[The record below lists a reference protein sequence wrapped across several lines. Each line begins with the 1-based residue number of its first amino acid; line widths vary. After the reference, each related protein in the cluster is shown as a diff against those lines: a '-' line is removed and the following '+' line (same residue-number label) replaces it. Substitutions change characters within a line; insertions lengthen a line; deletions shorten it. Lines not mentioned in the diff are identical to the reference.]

1 MIRMAIKTFTV
12 GEVTRFS
19 CEEYNVSDIV
29 RNFDQFDKFIM
40 NEVPVDFVIDSKFEA
55 SDIVEKINV
64 DIGKVVSCY
73 EALQKDKMNR
83 IELPFS
89 KIDSTIYIKE
99 LFADDI
105 NINFVFF
112 LCDLLKIKKA
122 TSSDIKNT
130 YATLISKQEDVF
142 IKISILFSFAVYS
155 IRVLKESFLF
165 ICELREM
172 HSQLENKQTA
182 LIAFRENL
190 IRLFPM
196 AVIEEILFK
205 TVEIDAML
213 LTGNLFVH
221 LYYKFSNSVVYL
233 FTSKQKLE
241 IKPNN
246 EKMFKFISIM
256 NKDLIYKANEF
267 KFESSL
273 QFKEN
278 YINLFTS
285 PSRTTPKTSPIKRS
299 RN

>member
-112 LCDLLKIKKA
+112 LCDLLKIKKPPRA
-122 TSSDIKNT
+122 I
-130 YATLISKQEDVF
+130 
-142 IKISILFSFAVYS
+142 
-155 IRVLKESFLF
+155 
-165 ICELREM
+165 
-172 HSQLENKQTA
+172 
-182 LIAFRENL
+182 
-190 IRLFPM
+190 
-196 AVIEEILFK
+196 
-205 TVEIDAML
+205 
-213 LTGNLFVH
+213 
-221 LYYKFSNSVVYL
+221 
-233 FTSKQKLE
+233 
-241 IKPNN
+241 
-246 EKMFKFISIM
+246 
-256 NKDLIYKANEF
+256 
-267 KFESSL
+267 
-273 QFKEN
+273 
-278 YINLFTS
+278 
-285 PSRTTPKTSPIKRS
+285 
-299 RN
+299 

>member
-1 MIRMAIKTFTV
+1 
-12 GEVTRFS
+12 
-19 CEEYNVSDIV
+19 
-29 RNFDQFDKFIM
+29 
-40 NEVPVDFVIDSKFEA
+40 
-55 SDIVEKINV
+55 
-64 DIGKVVSCY
+64 
-73 EALQKDKMNR
+73 
-83 IELPFS
+83 
-89 KIDSTIYIKE
+89 
-99 LFADDI
+99 
-105 NINFVFF
+105 
-112 LCDLLKIKKA
+112 
-122 TSSDIKNT
+122 
-130 YATLISKQEDVF
+130 
-142 IKISILFSFAVYS
+142 
-155 IRVLKESFLF
+155 
-165 ICELREM
+165 M
-172 HSQLENKQTA
+172 HSQLENKKTA

-221 LYYKFSNSVVYL
+221 LYDQFSNSVVYL

-278 YINLFTS
+278 YKNYTRESITVGEIFGNSAAHYSLDNSTGNTS
-285 PSRTTPKTSPIKRS
+285 SATYSIDKTALD
-299 RN
+299 N

>member
-1 MIRMAIKTFTV
+1 
-12 GEVTRFS
+12 
-19 CEEYNVSDIV
+19 
-29 RNFDQFDKFIM
+29 
-40 NEVPVDFVIDSKFEA
+40 
-55 SDIVEKINV
+55 
-64 DIGKVVSCY
+64 
-73 EALQKDKMNR
+73 
-83 IELPFS
+83 
-89 KIDSTIYIKE
+89 
-99 LFADDI
+99 
-105 NINFVFF
+105 
-112 LCDLLKIKKA
+112 
-122 TSSDIKNT
+122 
-130 YATLISKQEDVF
+130 
-142 IKISILFSFAVYS
+142 
-155 IRVLKESFLF
+155 
-165 ICELREM
+165 M

-221 LYYKFSNSVVYL
+221 LYDQFSSVVYL
-233 FTSKQKLE
+233 FKSKQKLE

>member
-1 MIRMAIKTFTV
+1 
-12 GEVTRFS
+12 
-19 CEEYNVSDIV
+19 
-29 RNFDQFDKFIM
+29 
-40 NEVPVDFVIDSKFEA
+40 
-55 SDIVEKINV
+55 
-64 DIGKVVSCY
+64 
-73 EALQKDKMNR
+73 
-83 IELPFS
+83 
-89 KIDSTIYIKE
+89 
-99 LFADDI
+99 
-105 NINFVFF
+105 
-112 LCDLLKIKKA
+112 
-122 TSSDIKNT
+122 
-130 YATLISKQEDVF
+130 
-142 IKISILFSFAVYS
+142 
-155 IRVLKESFLF
+155 
-165 ICELREM
+165 M

-221 LYYKFSNSVVYL
+221 LYDQFSNSVVYL

-285 PSRTTPKTSPIKRS
+285 PVAYYSKDESYQAKQKLINDHPELLISITNFYDISLILNLSPIKDTYMSSLFTCGFPVDCFMLLKQLHRAVLNMKS
-299 RN
+299 EEKDFLLQIASQCFDLFEIYCHNEYLPRTYRQYQLQVVITLIEIIEGAYNNKKEEIISLQLLRLFIAKLPIVFNSFQVEDNDNMFNCVVKPHCQYKEFYKKKPQ